1 MAENPR
7 WSSSVAIPPHVD
19 KMDSF
24 DAKIEYLDEMNLEI
38 EST

>member
-1 MAENPR
+1 MQLK
-7 WSSSVAIPPHVD
+7 IPTHVD